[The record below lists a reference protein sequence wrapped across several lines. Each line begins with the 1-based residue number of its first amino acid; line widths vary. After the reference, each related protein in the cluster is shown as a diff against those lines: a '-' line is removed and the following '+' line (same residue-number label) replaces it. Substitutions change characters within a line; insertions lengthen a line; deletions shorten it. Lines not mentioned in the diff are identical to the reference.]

1 VIDDPARGPAASRP
15 VPEAADRPRIVHV
28 IPTLRTGGLEK
39 MLLRLITDLAG
50 EFEHVV
56 VTPSRHGSLTP
67 AFSRVARV
75 VALGESRAPDRW
87 MALRMARLLRALRP
101 RIVHS
106 RNWTCIDAIIAARLA
121 GVRTVIHG
129 EHGRDA
135 TDADGRNRVR
145 RRVRRA
151 LALLVTEF
159 TAVSRDLARWL
170 VEDVGVPARKV
181 RHIPNGV
188 DAECFAPRQRDAARH
203 ALDVP
208 PGAAVIGTVGRL
220 DPVKDH
226 VGLIRG
232 FAAAIP
238 GRSAVLVIT
247 GDGPCRARIED
258 AARELGVDDRVRVLG
273 ERDDVPTVLNA
284 FDLFVLPSL
293 GEGMSNAVLEAMAT
307 GLPVLATRIGGNS
320 ELVVDDVTGTL
331 VPRGSHEALVGA
343 MRRYVDHPEL
353 MRAHGRAGRVR
364 VEAEFTLA
372 TTFGAYRK
380 LYHRQ
385 LGATCE

>member
-1 VIDDPARGPAASRP
+1 
-15 VPEAADRPRIVHV
+15 
-28 IPTLRTGGLEK
+28 

-75 VALGESRAPDRW
+75 VALGEFQAPDRW
-87 MALRMARLLRALRP
+87 MAWRMARLFRALQP

-106 RNWTCIDAIIAARLA
+106 RNWTCIDAIIGARVA

-135 TDADGRNRVR
+135 TDADGRNPVR

-188 DAECFAPRQRDAARH
+188 DAECFAPRQADAARQV
-203 ALDVP
+203 LGVP

-226 VGLIRG
+226 VGLIRA
-232 FAAAIP
+232 FAAAVT
-238 GRSAVLVIT
+238 GRNAVLLIV
-247 GDGPCRARIED
+247 GEGPCRGRIED
-258 AARELGVDDRVRVLG
+258 TVRELGVDDRVRVLG
-273 ERDDVPTVLNA
+273 ERDDVPAVLNA
-284 FDLFVLPSL
+284 LDLFVLASL

-307 GLPVLATRIGGNS
+307 GLPILATRVGGNS
-320 ELVVDDVTGTL
+320 ELVVDDVTGIL
-331 VPRGSHEALVGA
+331 VPRGSHEALVEA
-343 MRRYVDHPEL
+343 MRRYLDHPEL

-372 TTFGAYRK
+372 TTCGAYREM
-380 LYHRQ
+380 YHRH
-385 LGATCE
+385 LFAAS